1 VGRTDR
7 RTLHDGRV
15 LKQLS
20 EAVGLLAA
28 VVGAVYLLGAAV
40 LALRLQTND
49 IPTLPVLSNLPRELV
64 ISYGLTYAVVWWLLA
79 AVVVAV
85 FWLALQRAPSGR
97 FSREPRRVRWS
108 GGAAILAALV
118 GLSWGAAALVLN
130 HLDGTFTL
138 WDQAALA
145 AGVVAAALLA
155 RGVWKVLAARYRRE
169 WSAPVA
175 VAVAAALTGLIV
187 VPTFMEIG
195 VRAPLA
201 EAQLCVAGPT
211 HLNGYLVGE
220 AGDRVYLGEN
230 VDPHRLVSA
239 PRTGELY
246 VGPKATEKDLCRAER
261 VGSPPRP
268 SRTSGSS
275 TSR

>member
-1 VGRTDR
+1 M
-7 RTLHDGRV
+7 
-15 LKQLS
+15 LKQIS

-64 ISYGLTYAVVWWLLA
+64 ISYGLTYAVVWWLLGA
-79 AVVVAV
+79 AIVAV
-85 FWLALQRAPSGR
+85 FWLGLQRAPSGR
-97 FSREPRRVRWS
+97 PSTRSRLMRWLI
-108 GGAAILAALV
+108 GAAVLAGLAILSCV
-118 GLSWGAAALVLN
+118 GAGLVLH
-130 HLDGTFTL
+130 HLDGSFTW
-138 WDQAALA
+138 WDRFALA

-155 RGVWKVLAARYRRE
+155 RGVWKVLAARYQSE

-175 VAVAAALTGLIV
+175 VAIAAALSGLVV

-220 AGDRVYLGEN
+220 AGERVYLGEN
-230 VDPHRLVSA
+230 VSPHRLVSA

-246 VGPKATEKDLCRAER
+246 VGPDATEDKLCRAER
-261 VGSPPRP
+261 MRNSQAGR
-268 SRTSGSS
+268 
-275 TSR
+275 